1 MAKKETSTDWKHQV
15 ARAERKSRLAR
26 MKGSDG
32 HKKKIELRSVWKKI
46 ALSILAVLIAFGLLV
61 WLVSSTG
68 LLTRSVTALTVGD
81 RKLKAADLNIV
92 IGNMAASEQ
101 YGLAFSEE
109 FQKILDQESDP
120 DSGLT
125 IREEFINQI
134 LPSLAFMYSA
144 LNEIDAQGF
153 EPDQDQ
159 MDEMDANAK
168 SLEEQFTQM
177 ALTSGRSVSSLV
189 KLYYGPGV
197 SLRMIERDLRNSM
210 LINYYEDFIRDQADL
225 SDEKVEEFYQEY
237 KDNLDVYSYY
247 SYVFNLETDEDATAD
262 DKKEALDDLVK
273 TAGLALGDL
282 EEFSFQE
289 TILKY
294 LSEEEMAGL
303 EEDPD
308 ALALKKERAGRIS
321 TAVLGFLK
329 DGSLKQGDAKVIE
342 GTSTV
347 TLVQFIG
354 RARDNFKPY
363 SVRHILIRN
372 PEDDAEAKTDEEL
385 KKEAEDVLKEYLD
398 GDRTEASFVKL
409 VIQHSQDPGSKA
421 AGGLYEDVAAG
432 TMVAEFENW
441 CTEDGR
447 KKGDTGIVKTV
458 HGYHIMYFEGYGE
471 EPELPGRIRESLKE
485 IHLNEWVERI
495 SNDAQLTRHPF
506 GMKFVGKT
514 DFFSALFG
522 RTPAEPKET
531 IPELTPAG

>member
-32 HKKKIELRSVWKKI
+32 HKKKIELRSVWKKVV
-46 ALSILAVLIAFGLLV
+46 LSILAVLIAFGLLV
-61 WLVSSTG
+61 CLVSSTG
-68 LLTRSVTALTVGD
+68 LLTRSVTALTGGD

-144 LNEIDAQGF
+144 LNQIDAHVF

-262 DKKEALDDLVK
+262 DKKEALDNL
-273 TAGLALGDL
+273 
-282 EEFSFQE
+282 
-289 TILKY
+289 
-294 LSEEEMAGL
+294 
-303 EEDPD
+303 
-308 ALALKKERAGRIS
+308 LKK
-321 TAVLGFLK
+321 
-329 DGSLKQGDAKVIE
+329 
-342 GTSTV
+342 
-347 TLVQFIG
+347 
-354 RARDNFKPY
+354 
-363 SVRHILIRN
+363 
-372 PEDDAEAKTDEEL
+372 
-385 KKEAEDVLKEYLD
+385 
-398 GDRTEASFVKL
+398 
-409 VIQHSQDPGSKA
+409 
-421 AGGLYEDVAAG
+421 
-432 TMVAEFENW
+432 
-441 CTEDGR
+441 
-447 KKGDTGIVKTV
+447 TG
-458 HGYHIMYFEGYGE
+458 M
-471 EPELPGRIRESLKE
+471 
-485 IHLNEWVERI
+485 
-495 SNDAQLTRHPF
+495 A
-506 GMKFVGKT
+506 
-514 DFFSALFG
+514 
-522 RTPAEPKET
+522 
-531 IPELTPAG
+531 